1 MLQRERRG
9 QSGDCQHRCSVAS
22 KFIVGQ
28 ILRCICAYITCI
40 PKDVYEFKQKIQR
53 GPERRGDEKSWMGEW
68 SRGQRGDDENAKMR
82 LEEDLVIRRSRPT
95 MISAKYRAREE
106 RRRLLK
112 ISAGKLRR
120 IEDPEASLCRSV
132 LINNAVRR
140 LQRENRDEKTRN
152 YGLPVVTYLN
162 DSTKENNVSSNLI
175 VGITDDETSSRKR
188 LSDDTRNDGISPKRQ
203 RHDDLDLQD
212 DVFSDFYILPPT
224 PRLLSHIDEIQEP
237 ESPHHHHLVYPEDRL
252 GSVDVRS
259 ATTIIST
266 STANTTTNSNSTSTS
281 TNNCC
286 NSIMFST
293 ELDGAT
299 SQLTSVIR
307 SSDVGMMEASD
318 VVDPDRICDFA
329 RFADSTKT
337 LEERLVE
344 LQSLDEHFDLAK
356 FERNNNQSCGRA
368 FHDIQTFHSLV
379 PGLET

>member
-1 MLQRERRG
+1 MPTL
-9 QSGDCQHRCSVAS
+9 S
-22 KFIVGQ
+22 KIN
-28 ILRCICAYITCI
+28 IYI
-40 PKDVYEFKQKIQR
+40 YYFR
-53 GPERRGDEKSWMGEW
+53 
-68 SRGQRGDDENAKMR
+68 
-82 LEEDLVIRRSRPT
+82 
-95 MISAKYRAREE
+95 
-106 RRRLLK
+106 
-112 ISAGKLRR
+112 
-120 IEDPEASLCRSV
+120 
-132 LINNAVRR
+132 
-140 LQRENRDEKTRN
+140 
-152 YGLPVVTYLN
+152 
-162 DSTKENNVSSNLI
+162 
-175 VGITDDETSSRKR
+175 R

-266 STANTTTNSNSTSTS
+266 STANTTTNNSTSTS
-281 TNNCC
+281 ANNCC

-293 ELDGAT
+293 ELDGAS

>member
-1 MLQRERRG
+1 MTSAIMLR
-9 QSGDCQHRCSVAS
+9 
-22 KFIVGQ
+22 
-28 ILRCICAYITCI
+28 LRTIGLRI
-40 PKDVYEFKQKIQR
+40 D
-53 GPERRGDEKSWMGEW
+53 
-68 SRGQRGDDENAKMR
+68 AKMR

-175 VGITDDETSSRKR
+175 VGVTDDETSSRKR
-188 LSDDTRNDGISPKRQ
+188 LNEDARNEGLGGAKRQ

-224 PRLLSHIDEIQEP
+224 PRLLSHIDEVQQP
-237 ESPHHHHLVYPEDRL
+237 ESPHHHHHLVYPEDRL
-252 GSVDVRS
+252 GSVEARS
-259 ATTIIST
+259 GSSIVST
-266 STANTTTNSNSTSTS
+266 SSANTTNTSTS
-281 TNNCC
+281 SANSCC
-286 NSIMFST
+286 NSVIFPGSG
-293 ELDGAT
+293 GAGET
-299 SQLTSVIR
+299 NSQLNSVSR
-307 SSDVGMMEASD
+307 SNDVGMMEASD

-329 RFADSTKT
+329 RFADSAKS

>member
-1 MLQRERRG
+1 
-9 QSGDCQHRCSVAS
+9 
-22 KFIVGQ
+22 
-28 ILRCICAYITCI
+28 
-40 PKDVYEFKQKIQR
+40 
-53 GPERRGDEKSWMGEW
+53 
-68 SRGQRGDDENAKMR
+68 MR

-152 YGLPVVTYLN
+152 YGLSVVTYLN
-162 DSTKENNVSSNLI
+162 DSAKENNVSSNLI
-175 VGITDDETSSRKR
+175 VGVTDDETSSRKR
-188 LSDDTRNDGISPKRQ
+188 LSDDTRNEGINPKRQ
-203 RHDDLDLQD
+203 RHDELDLQD

-224 PRLLSHIDEIQEP
+224 PRLLSHIDEVHEP

-266 STANTTTNSNSTSTS
+266 STANTTTSSSSTSTS
-281 TNNCC
+281 ASSCC
-286 NSIMFST
+286 NTIMFPT
-293 ELDGAT
+293 VLDDASG
-299 SQLTSVIR
+299 QLNGVAK
-307 SSDVGMMEASD
+307 SSDVSMMEASD

-329 RFADSTKT
+329 RFADSAKS

>member
-1 MLQRERRG
+1 
-9 QSGDCQHRCSVAS
+9 
-22 KFIVGQ
+22 
-28 ILRCICAYITCI
+28 
-40 PKDVYEFKQKIQR
+40 
-53 GPERRGDEKSWMGEW
+53 
-68 SRGQRGDDENAKMR
+68 MR

-175 VGITDDETSSRKR
+175 VDDDSNSRKR
-188 LSDDTRNDGISPKRQ
+188 LADDTRNDGLSTKRQ
-203 RHDDLDLQD
+203 RHDELDLQD

-224 PRLLSHIDEIQEP
+224 PRLLSHIDDVHDA
-237 ESPHHHHLVYPEDRL
+237 ESAHHHLVYPEDRL
-252 GSVDVRS
+252 GGTVDVRGPTNMVDHTS
-259 ATTIIST
+259 TTNVTSTTTTPTIQAASPTATTT
-266 STANTTTNSNSTSTS
+266 MTPNVNTNSCNNSVLFPADLDDPSTQLASRS
-281 TNNCC
+281 T
-286 NSIMFST
+286 
-293 ELDGAT
+293 
-299 SQLTSVIR
+299 
-307 SSDVGMMEASD
+307 DVGMMEVAD
-318 VVDPDRICDFA
+318 VVGCDPDRICDFA
-329 RFADSTKT
+329 RFADSAKT

>member
-1 MLQRERRG
+1 MKFLLVCTSLWLNG
-9 QSGDCQHRCSVAS
+9 STYSVDA
-22 KFIVGQ
+22 G
-28 ILRCICAYITCI
+28 RCIAE
-40 PKDVYEFKQKIQR
+40 KNGKIWSII
-53 GPERRGDEKSWMGEW
+53 GIERALRKHVNTYVPLDCPLW
-68 SRGQRGDDENAKMR
+68 SSFLPPLDAKMR

-175 VGITDDETSSRKR
+175 VGVTDDETSSRKR

-203 RHDDLDLQD
+203 RHNDLDLQD

-224 PRLLSHIDEIQEP
+224 PRLLSHIDEVQEP
-237 ESPHHHHLVYPEDRL
+237 ESPHHHHLVYSEDRL
-252 GSVDVRS
+252 GSVDIRS
-259 ATTIIST
+259 TTTIIST
-266 STANTTTNSNSTSTS
+266 STANTTTTSSTSTS
-281 TNNCC
+281 ASSCC
-286 NSIMFST
+286 NSVMFPT
-293 ELDGAT
+293 ELDDT
-299 SQLTSVIR
+299 SGQLTSVAR
-307 SSDVGMMEASD
+307 STDISSIMEASD

-329 RFADSTKT
+329 RFADSAKT

>member
-1 MLQRERRG
+1 
-9 QSGDCQHRCSVAS
+9 
-22 KFIVGQ
+22 
-28 ILRCICAYITCI
+28 
-40 PKDVYEFKQKIQR
+40 
-53 GPERRGDEKSWMGEW
+53 
-68 SRGQRGDDENAKMR
+68 MR

-152 YGLPVVTYLN
+152 YGLPIVSYLD
-162 DSTKENNVSSNLI
+162 DSSKENNLSGNHMDADNSSK
-175 VGITDDETSSRKR
+175 KR
-188 LSDDTRNDGISPKRQ
+188 LGEEMRSNESLSPKRQ

-224 PRLLSHIDEIQEP
+224 PRLLSHIDDVPEP
-237 ESPHHHHLVYPEDRL
+237 QTSPHSIQSYHEDRL
-252 GSVDVRS
+252 CPSELRGVTSS
-259 ATTIIST
+259 SSST
-266 STANTTTNSNSTSTS
+266 SNGLYCSQDLVDSGIGRSGSSNDVSL
-281 TNNCC
+281 
-286 NSIMFST
+286 M
-293 ELDGAT
+293 D
-299 SQLTSVIR
+299 V
-307 SSDVGMMEASD
+307 SDET
-318 VVDPDRICDFA
+318 DRICDFA
-329 RFADSTKT
+329 RFADSAKS

-344 LQSLDEHFDLAK
+344 LQTLDEHFDLAK

>member
-1 MLQRERRG
+1 
-9 QSGDCQHRCSVAS
+9 
-22 KFIVGQ
+22 
-28 ILRCICAYITCI
+28 
-40 PKDVYEFKQKIQR
+40 
-53 GPERRGDEKSWMGEW
+53 
-68 SRGQRGDDENAKMR
+68 
-82 LEEDLVIRRSRPT
+82 

-162 DSTKENNVSSNLI
+162 DPTNENNISSNLI
-175 VGITDDETSSRKR
+175 VGVTDDDTTSRKR
-188 LSDDTRNDGISPKRQ
+188 LSEDARNDGLGSKRQ

-224 PRLLSHIDEIQEP
+224 PRLLSHIDEVQEP

-252 GSVDVRS
+252 GTVDVRS
-259 ATTIIST
+259 SSTTMIST
-266 STANTTTNSNSTSTS
+266 STANTTTSNSNSNANNASNASNTANNNSTTTTSS
-281 TNNCC
+281 CC
-286 NSIMFST
+286 SSSVIFPS
-293 ELDGAT
+293 ELDDSGA
-299 SQLTSVIR
+299 QLNNVVAR
-307 SSDVGMMEASD
+307 SGDVGMMETSD

-329 RFADSTKT
+329 RFADSAKS

>member
-1 MLQRERRG
+1 MLDFEQQANQAQALASLDEDWHLLEDNVR
-9 QSGDCQHRCSVAS
+9 QSHMPIGRINCSFNVVVVR
-22 KFIVGQ
+22 KKRDGC
-28 ILRCICAYITCI
+28 ILDE
-40 PKDVYEFKQKIQR
+40 DVNDDVDSMQKGI
-53 GPERRGDEKSWMGEW
+53 
-68 SRGQRGDDENAKMR
+68 NAKMR

>member
-1 MLQRERRG
+1 MVNPSTEIERCRG
-9 QSGDCQHRCSVAS
+9 QVI
-22 KFIVGQ
+22 K
-28 ILRCICAYITCI
+28 LRL
-40 PKDVYEFKQKIQR
+40 D
-53 GPERRGDEKSWMGEW
+53 
-68 SRGQRGDDENAKMR
+68 AKMR

-152 YGLPVVTYLN
+152 YGLPVVSYLN

-175 VGITDDETSSRKR
+175 VGVTDDDTTSRKR
-188 LSDDTRNDGISPKRQ
+188 LSDDARTDGLGSKRQ

-224 PRLLSHIDEIQEP
+224 PRLLSHIDEVQEP

-259 ATTIIST
+259 STTMIST
-266 STANTTTNSNSTSTS
+266 STANTTTSSNNSNANNASNASNTANNNSTTTTS
-281 TNNCC
+281 SCCSSSVMFPSELEDSGAQLNNVV
-286 NSIMFST
+286 
-293 ELDGAT
+293 A
-299 SQLTSVIR
+299 R
-307 SSDVGMMEASD
+307 SGDVGMMETSD

-329 RFADSTKT
+329 RFADSAKS

>member
-1 MLQRERRG
+1 MLDFEQ
-9 QSGDCQHRCSVAS
+9 QANQAQALAS
-22 KFIVGQ
+22 
-28 ILRCICAYITCI
+28 L
-40 PKDVYEFKQKIQR
+40 
-53 GPERRGDEKSWMGEW
+53 DEDWHLLE
-68 SRGQRGDDENAKMR
+68 DAKMR

-152 YGLPVVTYLN
+152 YGLPVVTYLS
-162 DSTKENNVSSNLI
+162 DSTKENNISSNLI
-175 VGITDDETSSRKR
+175 VGVTDDETSSRKR
-188 LSDDTRNDGISPKRQ
+188 LSDDTRNEGISPKRQ

-224 PRLLSHIDEIQEP
+224 PRLLSHIDEVQEP

-252 GSVDVRS
+252 GSVEVRS

-266 STANTTTNSNSTSTS
+266 STANTTTSSSTSTPAS
-281 TNNCC
+281 SCYDA
-286 NSIMFST
+286 S
-293 ELDGAT
+293 
-299 SQLTSVIR
+299 SQLTSITR
-307 SSDVGMMEASD
+307 SNDVGMMEASD

-329 RFADSTKT
+329 RFADSAKS

>member
-1 MLQRERRG
+1 
-9 QSGDCQHRCSVAS
+9 
-22 KFIVGQ
+22 
-28 ILRCICAYITCI
+28 
-40 PKDVYEFKQKIQR
+40 
-53 GPERRGDEKSWMGEW
+53 
-68 SRGQRGDDENAKMR
+68 
-82 LEEDLVIRRSRPT
+82 

>member
-1 MLQRERRG
+1 MKREDVTKVTERRRERTTRTRV
-9 QSGDCQHRCSVAS
+9 SDS
-22 KFIVGQ
+22 KADF
-28 ILRCICAYITCI
+28 T
-40 PKDVYEFKQKIQR
+40 D
-53 GPERRGDEKSWMGEW
+53 
-68 SRGQRGDDENAKMR
+68 AKMR

-175 VGITDDETSSRKR
+175 VGVTDDETSSRKR
-188 LSDDTRNDGISPKRQ
+188 LNDDSRNEGLGTKRQ

-224 PRLLSHIDEIQEP
+224 PRLLSHIDEVQEP

-259 ATTIIST
+259 GSTIINT
-266 STANTTTNSNSTSTS
+266 STASTTTNGNSAASAAS
-281 TNNCC
+281 CC
-286 NSIMFST
+286 NSVMFPS
-293 ELDGAT
+293 ELDDAS
-299 SQLTSVIR
+299 SQLTGVTR

-329 RFADSTKT
+329 RFADSAKS

>member
-1 MLQRERRG
+1 MLDFEQ
-9 QSGDCQHRCSVAS
+9 QANQAQALAS
-22 KFIVGQ
+22 
-28 ILRCICAYITCI
+28 L
-40 PKDVYEFKQKIQR
+40 
-53 GPERRGDEKSWMGEW
+53 DEDWHLLE
-68 SRGQRGDDENAKMR
+68 DAKMR

-286 NSIMFST
+286 NSNN
-293 ELDGAT
+293 D
-299 SQLTSVIR
+299 
-307 SSDVGMMEASD
+307 DD
-318 VVDPDRICDFA
+318 
-329 RFADSTKT
+329 
-337 LEERLVE
+337 
-344 LQSLDEHFDLAK
+344 DE
-356 FERNNNQSCGRA
+356 
-368 FHDIQTFHSLV
+368 
-379 PGLET
+379 

>member
-1 MLQRERRG
+1 MLDFEQ
-9 QSGDCQHRCSVAS
+9 QANQAQALAS
-22 KFIVGQ
+22 
-28 ILRCICAYITCI
+28 L
-40 PKDVYEFKQKIQR
+40 
-53 GPERRGDEKSWMGEW
+53 DEDWHLLE
-68 SRGQRGDDENAKMR
+68 DAKMR

-175 VGITDDETSSRKR
+175 VGVTDDDTTSRKR
-188 LSDDTRNDGISPKRQ
+188 LSEDARTDGLGSKRQ

-224 PRLLSHIDEIQEP
+224 PRLLSHIDEVQEP
-237 ESPHHHHLVYPEDRL
+237 ESPHHHHLVYTEDRL
-252 GSVDVRS
+252 GTVDVRS
-259 ATTIIST
+259 SSTTMIST
-266 STANTTTNSNSTSTS
+266 STANTTTSNSNSNANHASNASNTANNNSTTTTSS
-281 TNNCC
+281 CC
-286 NSIMFST
+286 SSSVIFPS
-293 ELDGAT
+293 ELDDSGA
-299 SQLTSVIR
+299 QLNNVVAR
-307 SSDVGMMEASD
+307 SGDVGMMETSD

-329 RFADSTKT
+329 RFADSAKS

>member
-1 MLQRERRG
+1 
-9 QSGDCQHRCSVAS
+9 
-22 KFIVGQ
+22 
-28 ILRCICAYITCI
+28 
-40 PKDVYEFKQKIQR
+40 
-53 GPERRGDEKSWMGEW
+53 
-68 SRGQRGDDENAKMR
+68 
-82 LEEDLVIRRSRPT
+82 

-162 DSTKENNVSSNLI
+162 DSTKENNVSGNLI
-175 VGITDDETSSRKR
+175 VGVTDDETSSRKR
-188 LSDDTRNDGISPKRQ
+188 LSEDSRNEGLSPKRQ

-224 PRLLSHIDEIQEP
+224 PRLLSHIDEVQEP
-237 ESPHHHHLVYPEDRL
+237 ESPHHHHLVYSEDRL

-259 ATTIIST
+259 GTTIIGS
-266 STANTTTNSNSTSTS
+266 STANTTTSGGTQPSG
-281 TNNCC
+281 CC
-286 NSIMFST
+286 SPVMFPG
-293 ELDGAT
+293 ELDDSGT
-299 SQLTSVIR
+299 QLTR

-329 RFADSTKT
+329 RFADSAKS

>member
-1 MLQRERRG
+1 MLEFEQQANQAQALASLDEDWHLLEEDTVGRIMLSSNERFFLTR
-9 QSGDCQHRCSVAS
+9 
-22 KFIVGQ
+22 
-28 ILRCICAYITCI
+28 Y
-40 PKDVYEFKQKIQR
+40 DV
-53 GPERRGDEKSWMGEW
+53 
-68 SRGQRGDDENAKMR
+68 KMR

-140 LQRENRDEKTRN
+140 LHRENRDEKTRN
-152 YGLPVVTYLN
+152 YGLPVVSYLN

-175 VGITDDETSSRKR
+175 VDDDSSSRKR
-188 LSDDTRNDGISPKRQ
+188 LADDTRNDGLSTKRQ

-224 PRLLSHIDEIQEP
+224 PRLLSHIDDVHEA
-237 ESPHHHHLVYPEDRL
+237 ESVHHHLVYSEDRL
-252 GSVDVRS
+252 GGPVDVRGPS
-259 ATTIIST
+259 NMVDPTATSTTTTTTIPPSP
-266 STANTTTNSNSTSTS
+266 TASVTTTMTPNVNV
-281 TNNCC
+281 NNCN
-286 NSIMFST
+286 NSVLFPADLDDPST
-293 ELDGAT
+293 
-299 SQLTSVIR
+299 QLASRSV
-307 SSDVGMMEASD
+307 DVGMMEVAD
-318 VVDPDRICDFA
+318 VVGCDPDRICDFA
-329 RFADSTKT
+329 RFADSAKT